1 MPSRR
6 FAIVVLRVRSKFCFV
21 PRLALVPSVARPQPR
36 YSCHFAYRRSTFHVA
51 KVIPDPADLTYVL
64 DINPEKKKMQ
74 TYLTEKWV
82 DVGAESRCFD
92 RAHRT
97 RAIHISNRR
106 S

>member
-1 MPSRR
+1 MPSQK

-21 PRLALVPSVARPQPR
+21 PRLALVPSVARPR
-36 YSCHFAYRRSTFHVA
+36 LHCSCRFAYRRSTFHVA

-64 DINPEKKKMQ
+64 DINPEKEKMQ

-82 DVGAESRCFD
+82 DVDAEYGCFVRVR
-92 RAHRT
+92 RART
-97 RAIHISNRR
+97 IRTSNRR

>member
-6 FAIVVLRVRSKFCFV
+6 FANVVLRVRSKFCFV
-21 PRLALVPSVARPQPR
+21 PRLALVPSVARPR
-36 YSCHFAYRRSTFHVA
+36 SHYSCRFAYRRSTFHVA

-64 DINPEKKKMQ
+64 DINPEKEKMQ

-82 DVGAESRCFD
+82 DVGAESRRFD
-92 RAHRT
+92 RVHRA
-97 RAIHISNRR
+97 RAIRISNRR